1 MRTPKMN
8 AIRPNK
14 RVIYNRFMKDGEPN
28 KREIKAKEKAIRR
41 RAELVNKSID
51 FWETRMEA
59 AFQKLEK
66 YDFLE
71 DDPFSEEALEIS
83 DEQQDELNE
92 IYQEI
97 EFLNNRCNLEMRN
110 TQMIEKEIDDFIN
123 KYGD

>member
-1 MRTPKMN
+1 
-8 AIRPNK
+8 
-14 RVIYNRFMKDGEPN
+14 MKDDEPN

-59 AFQKLEK
+59 AFEKLEK

-97 EFLNNRCNLEMRN
+97 EFLNNRCNLEMQN
-110 TQMIEKEIDDFIN
+110 TQLIEKEIDDFIN
-123 KYGD
+123 KYGE

>member
-71 DDPFSEEALEIS
+71 DDPFSEEALEIT
-83 DEQQDELNE
+83 DEQQEELNE

-97 EFLNNRCNLEMRN
+97 EFLNNRCNLELIN
-110 TQMIEKEIDDFIN
+110 TQKIEKEINDFIN
-123 KYGD
+123 EYGE

>member
-1 MRTPKMN
+1 
-8 AIRPNK
+8 
-14 RVIYNRFMKDGEPN
+14 MKDGEPN

-59 AFQKLEK
+59 AFLKLEK

-71 DDPFSEEALEIS
+71 DDPFSEEALEIT
-83 DEQQDELNE
+83 DEQQEELNE

-97 EFLNNRCNLEMRN
+97 EFLSSITENW
-110 TQMIEKEIDDFIN
+110 
-123 KYGD
+123 